1 MDERRRGL
9 RISDVVGLVA
19 CVALTFVA
27 VGTSELAAQDET
39 QIKLLSIGDLWSY
52 FKGVEEP
59 DPDWNQPTYDD
70 RDWEIGASPFGYG
83 DTVGG
88 TQLTDMMGNYLSV
101 YIRNVFVVEDLAS
114 IAMVVLNIKYDDGAV
129 VYLNGEEIA
138 RLSMSGTKGD
148 PVPFDRAGTDHEASS
163 VQPVV
168 LTCDDMG
175 LLTQG
180 ENLIAIQGHNVNLTS
195 SDLVIEPELVAVT
208 TVCPT
213 EMTAEERTNGAVRVR
228 WTRPFTSMRYD
239 FLELRRN
246 GELVEEQPRATSS
259 LYTDDTPLP
268 GTSTYELKV
277 GLCEQFCTMS
287 VSITIGSDEPM
298 FRRGDTDNNGSVN
311 LSDALVIL
319 NSLFQGAGTPACL
332 DAADTNDDGTFNL
345 SDGIFLLGSLFQG
358 SAQPPAP
365 GTTTCGPDPS
375 ADTLAACEYGA
386 ACQ

>member
-1 MDERRRGL
+1 
-9 RISDVVGLVA
+9 
-19 CVALTFVA
+19 
-27 VGTSELAAQDET
+27 
-39 QIKLLSIGDLWSY
+39 
-52 FKGVEEP
+52 
-59 DPDWNQPTYDD
+59 
-70 RDWEIGASPFGYG
+70 
-83 DTVGG
+83 
-88 TQLTDMMGNYLSV
+88 
-101 YIRNVFVVEDLAS
+101 
-114 IAMVVLNIKYDDGAV
+114 VVLNIRYDDGVV

-138 RLSMSGTKGD
+138 RLSMSGNPGD
-148 PVPFDRAGTDHEASS
+148 PVPFDRAATDHEGTS

-168 LTCDDMG
+168 LTCEQTA
-175 LLTQG
+175 LLVQG
-180 ENLIAIQGHNVNLTS
+180 ENVIAIQGHNGTLAS

-239 FLELRRN
+239 FLELRRS
-246 GELVEEQPRATSS
+246 GELVEEQPKTTSS

-268 GTSTYELKV
+268 GTNRYELKV
-277 GLCEQFCTMS
+277 GLCEQFCTLE
-287 VSITIGSDEPM
+287 VSITIGGGEVV

-319 NSLFQGAGTPACL
+319 NSLFQGAGAPACL
-332 DAADTNDDGTFNL
+332 DAADTNDDGAFNL

-386 ACQ
+386 ACG